1 MLTLLLGLVVFYL
14 LLKVVGWIFVSFF
27 SLGGFVLKGLI
38 TVILGIIGFV
48 FLFSVV
54 GFLAVLICPCRIVI
68 FSREFKKGP

>member
-1 MLTLLLGLVVFYL
+1 MLTLLLGLVVFFL

-48 FLFSVV
+48 LLFSVV
-54 GFLAVLICPCRIVI
+54 GFLAVLIVPVGLL
-68 FSREFKKGP
+68 FLVGSD